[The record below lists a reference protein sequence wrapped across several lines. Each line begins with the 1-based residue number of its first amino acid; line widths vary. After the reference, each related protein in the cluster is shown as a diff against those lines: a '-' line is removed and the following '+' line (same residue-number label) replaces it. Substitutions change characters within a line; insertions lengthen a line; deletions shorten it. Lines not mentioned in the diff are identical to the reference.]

1 MDEGVRQ
8 LRQYAW
14 WFTFPPLAF
23 LASFWP
29 WDWQMAVHE
38 TADRGDAY
46 VAGILPLIC
55 IAVCVNSGVVCWV
68 VSSLLEARGPGRE
81 AAGERRTHTNRG

>member
-1 MDEGVRQ
+1 MQDEARE

-14 WFTFPPLAF
+14 WFTFPPLGV
-23 LASFWP
+23 LACFWP

-55 IAVCVNSGVVCWV
+55 IAISVNSGVVCWMV
-68 VSSLLEARGPGRE
+68 ASLFEARGPARE
-81 AAGERRTHTNRG
+81 AGGDRRSLTNRD